1 MGAAKLH
8 KGLGAENIGETC
20 LPSFIMVA
28 LGLAQSGRF
37 LLTFLSHFQYN
48 QKLKTHLILVF
59 LKVNLEKV
67 K

>member
-1 MGAAKLH
+1 
-8 KGLGAENIGETC
+8 
-20 LPSFIMVA
+20 MVA